1 MNYYL
6 QMDYLFYLKV
16 VFGDYSKYLLLE
28 MLINFEECE
37 KPLIQIKIDT
47 SEKLSND
54 SSNNGLQNV
63 LYNSGTCLLNLNR

>member
-1 MNYYL
+1 
-6 QMDYLFYLKV
+6 
-16 VFGDYSKYLLLE
+16 